1 MNINNNIKYILN
13 IYDKYK
19 DRIFYSHFSEILFSK
34 SFTFKILALSRE
46 IAFKKLK
53 TAKKIKEKSKN
64 LNRKALLIKKIY
76 VSTYPNTE
84 ITFWWNYLNKEK
96 SIGND
101 IRTNNIV

>member
-1 MNINNNIKYILN
+1 MSFSVKI
-13 IYDKYK
+13 

-84 ITFWWNYLNKEK
+84 ITF
-96 SIGND
+96 
-101 IRTNNIV
+101 